1 MTEFTIGPCRLLV
14 DAEAT
19 RAWYA
24 ARGEIAGGCDCA
36 YCRNFAAAIET
47 VPRDAGALLASMGV
61 DIRKP
66 REVIEWGPGAGGRYP
81 YEGIYHLAGTAPAG
95 DCPSAVLAE
104 GVTVSFD
111 EDCDLLPEDFPSP
124 CFQINVT
131 MKLPWLLH
139 EPKPAD
145 M

>member
-1 MTEFTIGPCRLLV
+1 VKEFTVGDSHLLV
-14 DAEAT
+14 DVDAT
-19 RAWYA
+19 RDWYA
-24 ARGEIAGGCDCA
+24 ARGEIAGGCHCA

-47 VPRDAGALLASMGV
+47 FPQDVRALLASMGV

-66 REVIEWGPGAGGRYP
+66 REIMEWGAGAGGLYP

-95 DCPSAVLAE
+95 SCPSAVLAE
-104 GVTVSFD
+104 GITAYFD
-111 EDCDLLPEDFPSP
+111 EDCDLLPEDFPRP
-124 CFQINVT
+124 CFQLNVT

-139 EPKPAD
+139 EPKPED